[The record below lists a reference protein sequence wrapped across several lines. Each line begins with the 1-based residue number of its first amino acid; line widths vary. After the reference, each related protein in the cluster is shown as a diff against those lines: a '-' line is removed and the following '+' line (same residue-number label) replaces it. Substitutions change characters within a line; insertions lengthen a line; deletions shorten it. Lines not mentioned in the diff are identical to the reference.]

1 MVGLGSF
8 RLCLG
13 LVFRVYL
20 GRVMLGLLNLGLFRA
35 IYGYLG
41 LVYGGFKVC

>member
-13 LVFRVYL
+13 LVKVYL
-20 GRVMLGLLNLGLFRA
+20 GFWFRFF
-35 IYGYLG
+35 LG
-41 LVYGGFKVC
+41 LV